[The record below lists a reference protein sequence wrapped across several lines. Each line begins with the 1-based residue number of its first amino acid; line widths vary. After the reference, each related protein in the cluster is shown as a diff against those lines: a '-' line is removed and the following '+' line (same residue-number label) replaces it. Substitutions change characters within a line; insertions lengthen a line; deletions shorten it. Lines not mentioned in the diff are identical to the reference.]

1 MCLTISFDL
10 QCAVFKPV
18 FRSNIVFYTSGDCHL
33 KTWRWCRK
41 EMVVSTTIAS
51 DLLWSLWQPPRAN
64 AVTQAWEGEKEE
76 ASIVQAQ
83 REQLVCDV
91 MVLLEWLTVLRVLV
105 LEQWEAKQTPP
116 DEDICALLLSLPAHM
131 QRLREW
137 KDIVGLTLTATPPAA
152 TTTSDN
158 KPPSTTT
165 FFRPQDT
172 TVLCTHAF
180 SPDRHRTWY
189 PARLFRHAEWP
200 NLSPKAL
207 LHLIRSFLTTTLED
221 HLLPMQHA
229 SFSTECWSKLRFHL
243 QALHLDMVQWQDEHD
258 QARTIST
265 QHRILRLLRPF
276 SVPSPVLSLFF
287 AKSVEKAHLIR
298 VLCLHAHSTAE
309 HIRTCATNIA
319 LRQEQALGARLLQ
332 AFWHLRMALQA
343 FCKDLSVT
351 GLQDL
356 GQHEYELEK
365 DVLRMANVCS
375 PAPDVGRLGSPQR
388 QVALRHLQLL
398 CAQQILL
405 WNVMT
410 HEVPCPEGL
419 LERIQ
424 ALHKALLHVQPLLT
438 PSEPPKTSSD
448 VVADVDPKPVVDAA
462 CTA

>member
-1 MCLTISFDL
+1 MGAS
-10 QCAVFKPV
+10 
-18 FRSNIVFYTSGDCHL
+18 
-33 KTWRWCRK
+33 
-41 EMVVSTTIAS
+41 TIAS
-51 DLLWSLWQPPRAN
+51 DLLWSLREPRA
-64 AVTQAWEGEKEE
+64 AVLSEIVAEQDE
-76 ASIVQAQ
+76 AAVVQMQ
-83 REQLVCDV
+83 RERLVCDV
-91 MVLLEWLTVLRVLV
+91 TVLLEWLSVLRVLV

-116 DEDICALLLSLPAHM
+116 DEDVCSLLLLLPVHM

-137 KDIVGLTLTATPPAA
+137 KDIVGLTLQGPPAPPDA
-152 TTTSDN
+152 DKPAASTS
-158 KPPSTTT
+158 TT
-165 FFRPQDT
+165 FFRAQDI
-172 TVLCTHAF
+172 VVACHYAF
-180 SPDRHRTWY
+180 VPERQRAWR
-189 PARLFRHAEWP
+189 PANLFRHADWP
-200 NLSPKAL
+200 NLAPKAL

-229 SFSTECWSKLRFHL
+229 SFSTDCWSKLRFHL
-243 QALHLDMVQWQDEHD
+243 QALHINIIQWQDEHD
-258 QARTIST
+258 QTRTIST

-287 AKSVEKAHLIR
+287 EKSVEKAHLIR

-309 HIRTCATNIA
+309 HMRVCATNLA

-332 AFWHLRMALQA
+332 AFWHLRTALQA
-343 FCKDLSVT
+343 FSKDLSVT

-365 DVLRMANVCS
+365 DVLRMAHLQTQDV
-375 PAPDVGRLGSPQR
+375 PDIGRPGSMQR

-424 ALHKALLHVQPLLT
+424 TLHKALLHVQPLLT
-438 PSEPPKTSSD
+438 PPKTSSD
-448 VVADVDPKPVVDAA
+448 SDIVAHVDTEPVVDAA
-462 CTA
+462 V